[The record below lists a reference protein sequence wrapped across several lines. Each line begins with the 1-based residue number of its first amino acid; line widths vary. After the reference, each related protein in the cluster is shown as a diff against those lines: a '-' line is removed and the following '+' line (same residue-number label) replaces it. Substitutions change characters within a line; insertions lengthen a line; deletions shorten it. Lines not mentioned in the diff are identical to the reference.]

1 MKTKTDINYQFNGY
15 FFSMPVEIDEK
26 GNVYIKDV
34 YSDKEYV
41 ISTTNPNQIDTND
54 YTISKNNSSLESITV
69 QFTRRPDLKTSSF
82 YLTRFN
88 EGVFVRT
95 YVIFLE
101 KPNRN
106 IDDYGNLIWEG
117 TEDTL
122 WNGIFIP
129 EYLVAKLL
137 PIDSNKWYKDPLR
150 DKAMCME
157 VFADLESVLER
168 QGLFVEFEEKT
179 YDGKTKFYA
188 CVKQK

>member
-1 MKTKTDINYQFNGY
+1 MKIKTDINYQFNGY

-137 PIDSNKWYKDPLR
+137 PIDTNKWYKDPLR

>member
-1 MKTKTDINYQFNGY
+1 MKTKTDINDQFNGY

>member
-1 MKTKTDINYQFNGY
+1 MKTKTVINYQFNGY

-122 WNGIFIP
+122 WDGIFIP

-137 PIDSNKWYKDPLR
+137 PIDYKDPLKY
-150 DKAMCME
+150 KAMCME
-157 VFADLESVLER
+157 VFADLESVLEQ
-168 QGLFVEFEEKT
+168 QGLTVEFEEKT
-179 YDGKTKFYA
+179 YDGKTKFHA

>member
-1 MKTKTDINYQFNGY
+1 MKIKTDINYQFNGY

-69 QFTRRPDLKTSSF
+69 QFTRRPDLKTSIF

-101 KPNRN
+101 NP
-106 IDDYGNLIWEG
+106 
-117 TEDTL
+117 T
-122 WNGIFIP
+122 GILTIT
-129 EYLVAKLL
+129 V
-137 PIDSNKWYKDPLR
+137 I
-150 DKAMCME
+150 
-157 VFADLESVLER
+157 
-168 QGLFVEFEEKT
+168 
-179 YDGKTKFYA
+179 
-188 CVKQK
+188 

>member
-1 MKTKTDINYQFNGY
+1 MKIKTDINYQFNGY

>member
-82 YLTRFN
+82 YLTRS
-88 EGVFVRT
+88 EGVATRA

-101 KPNRN
+101 KPNRR
-106 IDDYGNLIWEG
+106 IDDSGHLIWEG

-122 WNGIFIP
+122 WNGIFVP

-137 PIDSNKWYKDPLR
+137 PLDSRNYYKDPLR
-150 DKAMCME
+150 YKAMCME
-157 VFADLESVLER
+157 VFTDLESLLKE
-168 QGLFVEFEEKT
+168 QGLHVEFEEQSCN
-179 YDGKTKFYA
+179 GKTKYHA
-188 CVKQK
+188 CVQPK

>member
-179 YDGKTKFYA
+179 YNGKTKFYA

>member
-34 YSDKEYV
+34 YSNKEYV

-82 YLTRFN
+82 YLTRS
-88 EGVFVRT
+88 EGVSSRT
-95 YVIFLE
+95 YIIFLE